1 MCVNRDSKFEIT
13 YFLTKDIFKKYVIRL
28 SYDLE
33 MTTSERISLR
43 IEKKKKEKL
52 EELAKKLDTTSSEL
66 LRELIENLI
75 RLSSLYDSLTLET
88 IFSTNPLLTIGDF
101 LQLPNQGE
109 KVWNQ
114 WFREEVDSTI
124 TNVVERDVKKE

>member
-1 MCVNRDSKFEIT
+1 M
-13 YFLTKDIFKKYVIRL
+13 
-28 SYDLE
+28 SYDHK

-52 EELAKKLDTTSSEL
+52 EQLAKKLDTTSSEL

-75 RLSSLYDSLTLET
+75 SISSLYDSLTLET

-109 KVWNQ
+109 K
-114 WFREEVDSTI
+114 SG
-124 TNVVERDVKKE
+124 TNGSKKKLIQQLPK

>member
-1 MCVNRDSKFEIT
+1 MSCEAK
-13 YFLTKDIFKKYVIRL
+13 
-28 SYDLE
+28 

-75 RLSSLYDSLTLET
+75 SLSSLYDSLTLET
-88 IFSTNPLLTIGDF
+88 IFSTNPLLSIGDF

-114 WFREEVDSTI
+114 WFKEEVDSTI
-124 TNVVERDVKKE
+124 TEAGERDVQKG

>member
-1 MCVNRDSKFEIT
+1 M
-13 YFLTKDIFKKYVIRL
+13 
-28 SYDLE
+28 SYGIE

-66 LRELIENLI
+66 VRELIENLI
-75 RLSSLYDSLTLET
+75 RFSSLYDSLTLET

-114 WFREEVDSTI
+114 WFKEEVDSTI
-124 TNVVERDVKKE
+124 TEVGERDVKKG

>member
-1 MCVNRDSKFEIT
+1 
-13 YFLTKDIFKKYVIRL
+13 
-28 SYDLE
+28 

-66 LRELIENLI
+66 VRELIENLI
-75 RLSSLYDSLTLET
+75 RFSSLYDSLTLET

-101 LQLPNQGE
+101 LQLPNQRE

-114 WFREEVDSTI
+114 WFKEEVDSTI
-124 TNVVERDVKKE
+124 TEVGERDVKKG